1 MRELKIALF
10 KTNNNYPYRF
20 DKWCYSNNFARLF
33 CSHKSRLS
41 LDNAW
46 DSSRDTCWPFH
57 FLQCE
62 CLDSR
67 QVRQFVSNWQ
77 YWRSINFDFS
87 PHAHRRGECESGR
100 SARFLPFG
108 SFDRWQ
114 GQSPAMN
121 NDENNDHHCCC
132 QTTFFLFEIWW
143 WCQIKIKCLFSSWW
157 LHHKRQCFEN

>member
-1 MRELKIALF
+1 M
-10 KTNNNYPYRF
+10 
-20 DKWCYSNNFARLF
+20 C
-33 CSHKSRLS
+33 KSLLS
-41 LDNAW
+41 LYILCLLPLRQSFCAPSCLGW
-46 DSSRDTCWPFH
+46 SSEADKNH

-87 PHAHRRGECESGR
+87 PPAHRRGECESGR

-132 QTTFFLFEIWW
+132 QTTFLLQELSVNFAVLCNTFILTSDLIWW
-143 WCQIKIKCLFSSWW
+143 SYY
-157 LHHKRQCFEN
+157 LHYNKL